1 MRRVPHPP
9 TLRTLGLALLC
20 LTVVLLVVPS
30 ASPLSLVRVGAS
42 QRGPTAGSS
51 CANDTGTGI
60 PDCLGFGQ
68 SCSIAGVN
76 DPNSPPGEF
85 NEYDDWE
92 CSLASTQSNGHPL
105 PAHAWLEAFLD
116 AGGPGFVGAHEHFEA
131 EDGSYVGDYYT
142 LYEDRNEGPGPWT
155 SNGTTP
161 QVYTGPQLVAPT
173 YDPFWTGN
181 GTTHSVK
188 TWTVVEPSGSY
199 EWYFTLRDDLLV
211 KMVSLLSKPCHES
224 ATALLSKGCTVPGS
238 IYVAPGWDG
247 GGVDFWDFYG
257 SS

>member
-1 MRRVPHPP
+1 M
-9 TLRTLGLALLC
+9 
-20 LTVVLLVVPS
+20 
-30 ASPLSLVRVGAS
+30 
-42 QRGPTAGSS
+42 
-51 CANDTGTGI
+51 
-60 PDCLGFGQ
+60 
-68 SCSIAGVN
+68 N

-131 EDGSYVGDYYT
+131 EDGSVRGGL
-142 LYEDRNEGPGPWT
+142 LYLVPRIGTRDPALGPR
-155 SNGTTP
+155 
-161 QVYTGPQLVAPT
+161 TGPRRRSTRVRSSSPRPI
-173 YDPFWTGN
+173 DPFWTGN